1 MIPPAPNLR
10 LVILWMSGTL
20 VSFCALAVSIRVL
33 SSALSVFE
41 VLTLR
46 SLGGVVMLGLWGLSR
61 GGIGWPRP
69 LHLHLLRNVVHCA
82 AQMCWAYGVVV
93 LPLATVF
100 ALEFTTPAWTLLLAV
115 AFLGE
120 RLTAGRVGAVVLGF
134 IGVLVILRPGVASF
148 DPNALFVL
156 AAAVMFGVQLTT
168 TKFLTGSNSVLTI
181 LFWMNVMQLPMNYAA
196 HVFASGHLAIWGGL
210 SVTLLPA
217 AAVLLVCGLSAH
229 VCLTSAF
236 RYGDAT
242 QVVPL
247 DFLRVPLIS
256 VVGAVAFGERF
267 DWPVLLGAAITASG
281 IVWSLRERRVLGVV
295 VSRPKKLI
303 G

>member
-1 MIPPAPNLR
+1 MTASPRNLR
-10 LVILWMSGTL
+10 LVIIWMGGAL
-20 VSFCALAVSIRVL
+20 LSFCALAVSIRAL
-33 SSALSVFE
+33 SSALTVFE

-46 SLGGVVMLGLWGLSR
+46 SLGGVVMLGVWGGWR
-61 GGIGWPRP
+61 GGVRWPRP
-69 LHLHLLRNVVHCA
+69 LYLHLLRNVVHCA

-100 ALEFTTPAWTLLLAV
+100 ALEFTTPAWTLLMAV
-115 AFLGE
+115 GFLGE
-120 RLTAGRVGAVVLGF
+120 RLTRGRIGAVVLGF
-134 IGVLVILRPGVASF
+134 VGVLVILRPGVGTF

-168 TKFLTGSNSVLTI
+168 TKFLTGSNNVLTI

-196 HVFASGHLAIWGGL
+196 AAVTSGHFAIWSGL
-210 SVTLLPA
+210 TWHAAPA
-217 AAVLLVCGLSAH
+217 AAVLLVSGLSAH

-236 RYGDAT
+236 QHGDAS

-256 VVGAVAFGERF
+256 VVGALAYGERF
-267 DWPVLLGAAITASG
+267 DLLVLLGAAITASG
-281 IVWSLRERRVLGVV
+281 IVWSLREA
-295 VSRPKKLI
+295 SASSHSSPNSATK
-303 G
+303 